1 MTRYTK
7 VINAVKEVL
16 EDDEKMKKICAFK
29 ENELNECVET
39 AKIRWRLNQLLENA
53 DFQEK
58 NFSHVPD
65 DLQYLF
71 CDVIAD
77 DGTVQVSSIT
87 IVLDSLHDYD
97 KEESTLLKERI
108 EHLLKYA
115 DFDISK
121 YKDVSSKLEEYENA
135 LSDNKSGYR
144 PFYKRDVSETMVNTY
159 NPEWL
164 SAWNG
169 NMDIQLCLDF
179 FAVITYISDYYSK
192 DDSGTMQLLI
202 DALKDAENE
211 DLRTKLKRIKSV
223 FLTHRQMGESEAY
236 YRILPH
242 MLLKDSNV
250 EAVFAP
256 TGFNPS
262 HFLQRIEDDKVD
274 LCEDAV
280 EVEGRE
286 GKYKEKA
293 SMYDKYLRRD
303 CDAQPELRD
312 LCYAQFVKRY
322 SSART
327 IPKDYKF
334 KLQKIPKTFDE
345 DGKLILRDLII
356 TKNIEND
363 DEVFRLPSC
372 IKLKDAQDN
381 ELSFIKLRAEAIL
394 RYHKF
399 KKSKNLHEHLFSE
412 LQLYHPHTNNR
423 KDGQQY
429 CLIDESTDLEVC
441 QKTYDESEIFR
452 VKRRIMPFL
461 ETVEEGME
469 AAHELRN
476 TIGDELDPQN
486 ELDQL
491 ECQEIGIQDN
501 PEYATKDFTGVTD
514 ETEALA
520 TPGLFKTISIKTDEE
535 VFQLIH
541 RMDNDQR
548 MVLDVAVSRKSSK
561 VKNHQKSKI
570 IKS

>member
-429 CLIDESTDLEVC
+429 CLIDESNDLEVC

>member
-1 MTRYTK
+1 M
-7 VINAVKEVL
+7 
-16 EDDEKMKKICAFK
+16 
-29 ENELNECVET
+29 
-39 AKIRWRLNQLLENA
+39 
-53 DFQEK
+53 
-58 NFSHVPD
+58 
-65 DLQYLF
+65 
-71 CDVIAD
+71 
-77 DGTVQVSSIT
+77 
-87 IVLDSLHDYD
+87 
-97 KEESTLLKERI
+97 
-108 EHLLKYA
+108 LKYA

-135 LSDNKSGYR
+135 LSVNKSGYC

-242 MLLKDSNV
+242 MHLKDSNV

-345 DGKLILRDLII
+345 DEKLILRDLII

-363 DEVFRLPSC
+363 DEVSRLPSC
-372 IKLKDAQDN
+372 IKLKDA
-381 ELSFIKLRAEAIL
+381 
-394 RYHKF
+394 
-399 KKSKNLHEHLFSE
+399 
-412 LQLYHPHTNNR
+412 
-423 KDGQQY
+423 
-429 CLIDESTDLEVC
+429 
-441 QKTYDESEIFR
+441 
-452 VKRRIMPFL
+452 
-461 ETVEEGME
+461 
-469 AAHELRN
+469 
-476 TIGDELDPQN
+476 
-486 ELDQL
+486 
-491 ECQEIGIQDN
+491 
-501 PEYATKDFTGVTD
+501 
-514 ETEALA
+514 
-520 TPGLFKTISIKTDEE
+520 
-535 VFQLIH
+535 
-541 RMDNDQR
+541 
-548 MVLDVAVSRKSSK
+548 
-561 VKNHQKSKI
+561 
-570 IKS
+570 

>member
-1 MTRYTK
+1 M
-7 VINAVKEVL
+7 
-16 EDDEKMKKICAFK
+16 
-29 ENELNECVET
+29 
-39 AKIRWRLNQLLENA
+39 
-53 DFQEK
+53 
-58 NFSHVPD
+58 H
-65 DLQYLF
+65 
-71 CDVIAD
+71 
-77 DGTVQVSSIT
+77 
-87 IVLDSLHDYD
+87 
-97 KEESTLLKERI
+97 
-108 EHLLKYA
+108 
-115 DFDISK
+115 
-121 YKDVSSKLEEYENA
+121 
-135 LSDNKSGYR
+135 
-144 PFYKRDVSETMVNTY
+144 
-159 NPEWL
+159 
-164 SAWNG
+164 
-169 NMDIQLCLDF
+169 
-179 FAVITYISDYYSK
+179 
-192 DDSGTMQLLI
+192 
-202 DALKDAENE
+202 
-211 DLRTKLKRIKSV
+211 
-223 FLTHRQMGESEAY
+223 
-236 YRILPH
+236 
-242 MLLKDSNV
+242 LKDSNV

-429 CLIDESTDLEVC
+429 CLIDESNDLEVC

-561 VKNHQKSKI
+561 VENHQKSKI

>member
-16 EDDEKMKKICAFK
+16 EDDEKMEKICAFK
-29 ENELNECVET
+29 ENELNEFVET

-53 DFQEK
+53 NFQEK
-58 NFSHVPD
+58 IFSHVPD

-363 DEVFRLPSC
+363 DEVSRLPSC
-372 IKLKDAQDN
+372 IKLKDA
-381 ELSFIKLRAEAIL
+381 
-394 RYHKF
+394 
-399 KKSKNLHEHLFSE
+399 
-412 LQLYHPHTNNR
+412 
-423 KDGQQY
+423 
-429 CLIDESTDLEVC
+429 
-441 QKTYDESEIFR
+441 
-452 VKRRIMPFL
+452 
-461 ETVEEGME
+461 
-469 AAHELRN
+469 
-476 TIGDELDPQN
+476 
-486 ELDQL
+486 
-491 ECQEIGIQDN
+491 
-501 PEYATKDFTGVTD
+501 
-514 ETEALA
+514 
-520 TPGLFKTISIKTDEE
+520 
-535 VFQLIH
+535 
-541 RMDNDQR
+541 
-548 MVLDVAVSRKSSK
+548 
-561 VKNHQKSKI
+561 
-570 IKS
+570 

>member
-242 MLLKDSNV
+242 MHLKDSNV

-429 CLIDESTDLEVC
+429 CLIDESNDLEVC

>member
-16 EDDEKMKKICAFK
+16 EDDEKMKKICTFK

-223 FLTHRQMGESEAY
+223 FLTHQQMGESEAY

-242 MLLKDSNV
+242 MHLKDSNV

-429 CLIDESTDLEVC
+429 CLIDESNDLEVC

>member
-16 EDDEKMKKICAFK
+16 EDDEKMKKICTFK

-242 MLLKDSNV
+242 MHLKDSNV

-303 CDAQPELRD
+303 CDAQPELHD
-312 LCYAQFVKRY
+312 LCYSQFVKRY

-363 DEVFRLPSC
+363 DEVSRLPSC

-429 CLIDESTDLEVC
+429 CLIDESNDLEVC

-541 RMDNDQR
+541 CMDNDQR
-548 MVLDVAVSRKSSK
+548 MVLDVAVS
-561 VKNHQKSKI
+561 
-570 IKS
+570 